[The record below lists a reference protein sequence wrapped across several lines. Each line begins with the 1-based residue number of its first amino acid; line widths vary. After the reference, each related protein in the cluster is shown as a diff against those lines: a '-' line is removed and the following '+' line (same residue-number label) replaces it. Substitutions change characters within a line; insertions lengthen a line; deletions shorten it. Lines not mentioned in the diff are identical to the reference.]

1 MPANLTPQY
10 HAAEDAFRRAVT
22 LEEKIEALQEMLAVI
37 PKHKGTERLQ
47 GDIKKRLAKLREEGQ
62 RKAKSAGYNPFH
74 VEKQGAGQVVLVGYP
89 NTGKSSLVAALTRA
103 KLKIADYPFTT
114 AIPAAGMMPYEDI
127 LIQLVDTPPLTTE
140 GMPPGLLN
148 TLRSG
153 DLLLLVLDA
162 ASPDCLEQFEG
173 MLSLLR
179 EKKVIRE
186 QNTGLKEMGSLGNQ
200 ELEARPE
207 VEYEY
212 GRRFTPYLVTA
223 TKMDRAES
231 GENMKI
237 LSELIPDLTLNTV
250 STEDGRLLDFFREA
264 IFHAL
269 QIIRIFTKA
278 PGKSADMETP
288 FVLKKGGTVLDLAF
302 SIHRDFPNRLKNA
315 RVWGSSRFDGQTV
328 SRDYVLEDRDIVELN
343 V

>member
-10 HAAEDAFRRAVT
+10 HAAEEAFRRAVT
-22 LEEKIEALQEMLAVI
+22 IEEKIEALQEMLSVI

-47 GDIKKRLAKLREEGQ
+47 GDIKRRLAKLREEGQ
-62 RKAKSAGYNPFH
+62 RKAKSGGYNPFH

-89 NTGKSSLVAALTRA
+89 NTGKTSLVTTLTRA

-127 LIQLVDTPPLTTE
+127 LIQLVDTPPITPDGL
-140 GMPPGLLN
+140 PPGLLN
-148 TLRSG
+148 TIRSG
-153 DLLLLVLDA
+153 DLLLLVIDTS
-162 ASPDCLEQFEG
+162 SPDCLEQLEA
-173 MLSLLR
+173 MLTLLI
-179 EKKVIRE
+179 EKRVIRE
-186 QNTGLKEMGSLGNQ
+186 QKSNLQEIGDSQ
-200 ELEARPE
+200 PELEQETAE
-207 VEYEY
+207 QFG
-212 GRRFTPYLVTA
+212 GRIIPYLVSA
-223 TKMDRAES
+223 TKMDLEES

-237 LSELIPDLTLNTV
+237 LREIMPGLTLNTV
-250 STEDGRLLDFFREA
+250 STNEVGMLDSLREA
-264 IFHAL
+264 IFNAL

-278 PGKSADMETP
+278 PGKPADMETP
-288 FVLKKGGTVLDLAF
+288 FVLKKGGTILDLAS